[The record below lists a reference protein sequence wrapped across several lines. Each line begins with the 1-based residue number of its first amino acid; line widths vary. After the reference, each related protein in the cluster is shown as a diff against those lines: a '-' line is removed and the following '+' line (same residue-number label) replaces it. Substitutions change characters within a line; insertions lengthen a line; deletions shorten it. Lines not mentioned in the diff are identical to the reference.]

1 MAKQKK
7 INPVALFFLFFLK
20 AVVIILG
27 LVILAMGT
35 YLLRAYILQKDVEAQ
50 DVVDENAFE
59 DNQEDELLTAQA
71 IAEDDLL
78 FEVETEDP
86 TEEVQVTYVPEDTVI
101 AVLNATNTGGL
112 AAAWKT
118 KLEEM
123 GYTNVVI
130 GNYLNGKLETSKIVM
145 SDQTLGVVK
154 GAEDIAVEIESLDTV
169 SADAPGADIV
179 IYIIIGSD
187 KDIVSSPE

>member
-7 INPVALFFLFFLK
+7 INPVGLFFLFFLK

-71 IAEDDLL
+71 LADDELL
-78 FEVETEDP
+78 YEVDTEAT
-86 TEEVQVTYVPEDTVI
+86 TEEIQITYVPEDTVI

-130 GNYLNGKLETSKIVM
+130 GNYLSGKLDTSKIVM

-154 GAEDIAVEIESLDTV
+154 GAEDIAVEIDSLDTV
-169 SADAPGADIV
+169 SADAPGVDIV

-187 KDIVSSPE
+187 KDIVSNPE